1 MRLINNVDLKQL
13 PPHLVG
19 HSHWSR
25 ISDMKKKKTTVFV
38 SGNFFVLHPGH
49 VRLLK
54 FAAEHGENLIIGVSA
69 LQPSYDVPTPEERAE
84 SLREL
89 GIVSRVVVMKAGIEA
104 FVRELRPDIIVKGR
118 EFEAVYNPEDKILK
132 EYGGRLLFS
141 SGESTYSANDLLG
154 QDNTASQNIP
164 KLPHDFMRRHG
175 FDAANLIKTIADFKG
190 LSIVVVGDLII
201 DEYINCEALGMSRE
215 DPTLVVSPRSVDRF
229 VGGAGIVA
237 GHAAALGASVK
248 FLSVIGDDDVG
259 RDAIKRLSEY
269 KVDATLLTDDGRPTT
284 LKQRYRVQDKTLLRV
299 SRLRQN
305 EISRSL
311 QENVAVRFESA
322 CENAHL
328 VIFSD
333 FNYGVLP
340 QALVDRMTAIAR
352 QSGTLIAADSQSSS
366 QIGDI
371 SRFKQTV
378 LMTPTEY
385 EARLALR
392 DQNGGLAL
400 VGLNLLKA
408 ARGEN
413 AFITLGAAGVLVVAA
428 ETAKREQQYDR
439 LPSFN
444 SLPRDVSGAGDSMLT
459 AGAMALAA
467 GATIWE
473 AAFIGSLA
481 AGIQT
486 GQVGNRPIL
495 ESALTSALQI

>member
-1 MRLINNVDLKQL
+1 
-13 PPHLVG
+13 
-19 HSHWSR
+19 
-25 ISDMKKKKTTVFV
+25 MKNKKTTVFV
-38 SGNFFVLHPGH
+38 SGNFFALHPGH

-54 FAAEHGENLIIGVSA
+54 FAAECGQSLIVGVSA

-84 SLREL
+84 SLRQL
-89 GIVSRVVVMKAGIEA
+89 GIVSRVVVLSAGVEA
-104 FVRELRPDIIVKGR
+104 FVRELRPDIVVKGR
-118 EFEAVYNPEDKILK
+118 EFEAVYNPEYKILS

-141 SGESTYSANDLLG
+141 SGESTYSANDLLA
-154 QDNTASQNIP
+154 QDKTASQANL
-164 KLPHDFMRRHG
+164 KLPNDFMRRHG
-175 FDAANLIKTIADFKG
+175 VDAANLMKRIADFKG
-190 LSIVVVGDLII
+190 LSVIVVGDLIL

-215 DPTLVVSPRSVDRF
+215 DPTLVVSPQSVDRF

-237 GHAAALGASVK
+237 AHAAALGAAVK
-248 FLSVIGDDDVG
+248 FLSVVGDDDVG
-259 RDAIKRLSEY
+259 RDAAKRLARY
-269 KVDATLLTDDGRPTT
+269 NVDATLLTDDSRMTT
-284 LKQRYRVQDKTLLRV
+284 LKQRYRAQEKTLLRV
-299 SRLRQN
+299 SHLRQN

-311 QENVAVRFESA
+311 QESMAVRFESA

-340 QALVDRMTAIAR
+340 QALVDRMTATAR
-352 QSGTLIAADSQSSS
+352 KSGAMIAADSQSSS

-371 SRFKQTV
+371 SRFTQTV
-378 LMTPTEY
+378 LLTPTEH

-392 DQNGGLAL
+392 DQNSGLAL

-413 AFITLGAAGVLVVAA
+413 AFVTLGAAGVLVVAT
-428 ETAKREQQYDR
+428 ETAKREQQSDR

-444 SLPRDVSGAGDSMLT
+444 STPRDVSGAGDSMLT

-473 AAFIGSLA
+473 AAFVGSLA

-486 GQVGNRPIL
+486 GRVGNRPISGL
-495 ESALTSALQI
+495 ELTSAIHI

>member
-1 MRLINNVDLKQL
+1 
-13 PPHLVG
+13 
-19 HSHWSR
+19 
-25 ISDMKKKKTTVFV
+25 MKNKKTTVFV
-38 SGNFFVLHPGH
+38 SGNFFALHPGH
-49 VRLLK
+49 VRRLK
-54 FAAEHGENLIIGVSA
+54 FAAECGQNLIVGVSA

-84 SLREL
+84 SLRQL
-89 GIVSRVVVMKAGIEA
+89 GIVSRVVVLSAGVEA
-104 FVRELRPDIIVKGR
+104 FVRELRPDIVVKGR
-118 EFEAVYNPEDKILK
+118 EFEAVYNPEYKILS

-141 SGESTYSANDLLG
+141 SGESTYSANDLLA
-154 QDNTASQNIP
+154 QDKTASQANL
-164 KLPHDFMRRHG
+164 KLPNDFMRRHG
-175 FDAANLIKTIADFKG
+175 VDAANLMKRIADFKG
-190 LSIVVVGDLII
+190 LSVIVVGDLIL

-215 DPTLVVSPRSVDRF
+215 DPTLVVSPQSVDRF

-237 GHAAALGASVK
+237 AHAAALGATVK
-248 FLSVIGDDDVG
+248 FLSVVGDDDVG
-259 RDAIKRLSEY
+259 RDAAKRLAKY
-269 KVDATLLTDDGRPTT
+269 NVDATLLTDDSRMTT
-284 LKQRYRVQDKTLLRV
+284 LKQRYRAQEKTLLRV
-299 SRLRQN
+299 SHLRQN

-311 QENVAVRFESA
+311 QESMAVRFESA

-340 QALVDRMTAIAR
+340 QALVDRMTATAR
-352 QSGTLIAADSQSSS
+352 KSGAMIAADSQSSS

-371 SRFKQTV
+371 SRFTQTV
-378 LMTPTEY
+378 LLTPTEH

-392 DQNGGLAL
+392 DQNSGLAL

-413 AFITLGAAGVLVVAA
+413 AFVTLGAAGVLVVAT
-428 ETAKREQQYDR
+428 ETAKREQQSDR

-444 SLPRDVSGAGDSMLT
+444 STPRDVSGAGDSMLT

-473 AAFIGSLA
+473 AAFVGSLA

-486 GQVGNRPIL
+486 GRVGNRPISGL
-495 ESALTSALQI
+495 ELTSAIHI